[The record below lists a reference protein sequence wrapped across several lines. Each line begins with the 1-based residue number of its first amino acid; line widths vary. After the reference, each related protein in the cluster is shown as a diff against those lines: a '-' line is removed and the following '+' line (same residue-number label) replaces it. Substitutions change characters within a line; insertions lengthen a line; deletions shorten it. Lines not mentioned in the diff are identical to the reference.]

1 MTKYIAYL
9 RVSTNKQDYGLD
21 SQLEMINKWLKGKGE
36 LIATFQEKMSGKI
49 NKRPELEKAIETCK
63 RENATLLIAKLD
75 RLSRDV
81 AFLFFLKN
89 SGVNIACC
97 DLPELNTLTL
107 GIFATM
113 AQHEREII
121 SARTKAGLDI
131 AKKKGKLIG
140 RQKGQYRK
148 HPIEEIKKAKREL
161 ALDRNKA
168 AIKAAKH
175 FKEKGLNNNRIGDE
189 LNSLGFTAPRGGK
202 LTSKQVFRLLELDD

>member
-1 MTKYIAYL
+1 MKYIAYL
-9 RVSTNKQDYGLD
+9 RVSTTKQEYGLD
-21 SQLEMINKWLKGKGE
+21 SQLELINKWLTGKGE

-49 NKRPELEKAIETCK
+49 NKRPELEKAIEACK
-63 RENATLLIAKLD
+63 KESATLLIAKLD

-113 AQHEREII
+113 AQHERELI
-121 SARTKAGLDI
+121 SSRTKAGLQV
-131 AKKKGKLIG
+131 ARSKGKIIG

-148 HPIEEIKKAKREL
+148 YPMQEIKEGKRIL
-161 ALDRNKA
+161 ALERNKA
-168 AIKAAKH
+168 AIRAAKH
-175 FKEKGLNNNRIGDE
+175 FMEKGLNNSDIAKE
-189 LNSLGFTAPRGGK
+189 LNSLGFKASRGGE
-202 LTSKQVFRLLELDD
+202 LTSKQASRLLKF